1 MERRDLLKDEIE
13 QLGKVLA
20 QILSTFLSLKS
31 KGNIAQAMETSS
43 LQLKSELDLDMEHI
57 LSLSKEELTD
67 YFKNRKLTA
76 EHIESLADLLQE
88 RGAIEPQEELVQL
101 YFQKT
106 IELLNIADEVS
117 NTLSFDRMNKRNEIS
132 RLLE

>member
-1 MERRDLLKDEIE
+1 
-13 QLGKVLA
+13 
-20 QILSTFLSLKS
+20 
-31 KGNIAQAMETSS
+31 
-43 LQLKSELDLDMEHI
+43 MEHI

-101 YFQKT
+101 YFQKNHWVVEHCWWS
-106 IELLNIADEVS
+106 I
-117 NTLSFDRMNKRNEIS
+117 
-132 RLLE
+132 